1 MKRARP
7 PYWISAKGRSCRV
20 FVDNDRGVSDDYK
33 EIIAEDCY
41 NLFNYAKTAN
51 PSVIADIGANVGMFA
66 KLATV
71 LFPEADIYAYEPN
84 PEALKWLKK
93 NAEST
98 RIQVFPY
105 AVCLE
110 AGEVIMET
118 RFESTCGGK
127 VSPGGNLRVEAVA
140 SSQAAEGR
148 PIGLLKM
155 DCEGSEWT
163 ILRDESLLRRTKD
176 LVLEYHAWEG
186 HTVEELRSLVEKGGH
201 RILRL
206 EARREYHPNFGF
218 LWSTKI

>member
-20 FVDNDRGVSDDYK
+20 FVDNDRGVGDDYK

-41 NLFNYAKTAN
+41 NIFRYARSAN
-51 PSVIADIGANVGMFA
+51 PSVIADIGANVGIFA

-84 PEALKWLKK
+84 PEALKWLRK

-98 RIQVFPY
+98 RIRVSPY
-105 AVCLE
+105 AVSLQ

-118 RFESTCGGK
+118 RFESTCGAK
-127 VSPGGNLRVEAVA
+127 VAPGGDLRVKAIAASEVA
-140 SSQAAEGR
+140 DGR
-148 PIGLLKM
+148 PIDLLKM

-163 ILRDESLLRRTKD
+163 ILKDHGLLGRTKD

-201 RILRL
+201 RILRA
-206 EARREYHPNFGF
+206 EARREYHTNFGF